1 MEGKVVTNLAAHGA
15 HVFLDYTGYVPPL
28 ENDEQWI
35 LELLEQAVKRS
46 EARNVHS
53 HVEPFD
59 GTLSPI
65 GFAAVVLLDESHVTA
80 HCYSEKGWL
89 ALDCFT
95 CGGSDPNAL
104 ADDIHLHLTREIPS
118 LSLKR
123 RQHVD
128 RFLHEVE

>member
-1 MEGKVVTNLAAHGA
+1 MTNVQSHGA
-15 HVFLDYTGYVPPL
+15 HVFLDYTGYISPQK
-28 ENDEQWI
+28 NDAQWI
-35 LELLEQAVKRS
+35 LELLEQAVERS

-59 GTLSPI
+59 GTLSPV

-80 HCYSEKGWL
+80 HCYSESGWL

-95 CGGSDPNAL
+95 CGGSDPDKL
-104 ADDIHLHLTREIPS
+104 ADDIHEQLIQKIPS

-123 RQHVD
+123 RQRVA
-128 RFLHEVE
+128 RFLHGEE